1 MVYVD
6 VKEKRSKEGQ
16 SRYGVERS
24 PNHGSQETGG
34 WGEEE
39 RIKTLKR
46 AKLDCNYH
54 RDFDRCPKV
63 WRIRL

>member
-34 WGEEE
+34 WGEERRGNKDLE
-39 RIKTLKR
+39 KGE
-46 AKLDCNYH
+46 
-54 RDFDRCPKV
+54 
-63 WRIRL
+63 IRLQLPQGL